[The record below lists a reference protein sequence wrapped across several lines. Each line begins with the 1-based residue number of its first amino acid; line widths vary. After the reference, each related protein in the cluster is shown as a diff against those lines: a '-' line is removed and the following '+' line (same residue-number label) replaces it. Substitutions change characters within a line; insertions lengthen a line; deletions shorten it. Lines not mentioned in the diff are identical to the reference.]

1 MEAGEDQARRRQGR
15 EAGLPPPRRLRGDR
29 GHGRDGGWAA
39 RPQKDARR
47 TPTTRARAAQR
58 RGRHCLYSPAAST
71 VRRVQSNEYE
81 CIACTV
87 RVRPASSPRTG
98 RRHQERCPVV
108 EDARPAAPARRGRRR
123 RRWHP
128 ANAGTDT
135 GTGTRIYHRHWH
147 RADRTPA
154 PTLAPADADT
164 GTPRTPTPAAAAAPR
179 GAAVLAAPPRPRTA
193 SPAPPCAAPPAQPR
207 PSSSRSAPSAARHSR
222 CTASSCSPGVALGFF
237 DPWRLAWGCGPGDA
251 AAGAPAAR
259 AMVLRAICD
268 GADTHQPQGGRVPV
282 GLARVGT
289 NPRAGEEPHHAD
301 GAHKPPPCAWRTT
314 PRRSR
319 GPRRGT
325 PQEAAGT
332 ARTRPPGVGRHV
344 PKRTATAPSR
354 PAAD

>member
-1 MEAGEDQARRRQGR
+1 VEAGEDQARRRQGR

-39 RPQKDARR
+39 RLQRDARR

-81 CIACTV
+81 YIACTV
-87 RVRPASSPRTG
+87 RVHPASSPRTG
-98 RRHQERCPVV
+98 RRHQERCPV

-123 RRWHP
+123 QRRHP

-164 GTPRTPTPAAAAAPR
+164 GTPQTPTPAAAAAPR
-179 GAAVLAAPPRPRTA
+179 GAAVHAAPPRPRTA

-207 PSSSRSAPSAARHSR
+207 PSFSRSAPSAARHSR

-237 DPWRLAWGCGPGDA
+237 GPCAWR
-251 AAGAPAAR
+251 GAAAR
-259 AMVLRAICD
+259 AM
-268 GADTHQPQGGRVPV
+268 
-282 GLARVGT
+282 
-289 NPRAGEEPHHAD
+289 
-301 GAHKPPPCAWRTT
+301 
-314 PRRSR
+314 PRR
-319 GPRRGT
+319 
-325 PQEAAGT
+325 
-332 ARTRPPGVGRHV
+332 ARLRPGRWY
-344 PKRTATAPSR
+344 
-354 PAAD
+354 